1 MKLVGL
7 LACAFFAVQQTVAS
21 KPCSSLGFFSQVP
34 CDETHSSKCYNICGG
49 RQTPIQTFQ
58 LCLNKQTL
66 VSKIGDEVRGVV
78 SFNLDRPLNDALFY
92 DFHLTF
98 SSNRQAFFSG
108 EVCNYQPELCH
119 TTILSFNFSYPL
131 TSKFSPYTG
140 TVFVEG
146 KLSGK
151 DGLILC
157 ANASVVLLK

>member
-119 TTILSFNFSYPL
+119 TTSTSLTLSQANFHRTQGLSSL
-131 TSKFSPYTG
+131 KENCQARTG
-140 TVFVEG
+140 
-146 KLSGK
+146 SS
-151 DGLILC
+151 C
-157 ANASVVLLK
+157 AQMPASFF